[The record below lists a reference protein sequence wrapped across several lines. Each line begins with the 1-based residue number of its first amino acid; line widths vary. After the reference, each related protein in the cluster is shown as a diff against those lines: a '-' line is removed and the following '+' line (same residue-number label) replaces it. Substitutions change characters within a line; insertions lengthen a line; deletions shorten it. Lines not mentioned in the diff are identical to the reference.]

1 MLLQASKTIC
11 KPNSRPES
19 GSAAVK
25 KKKEKKPMVDPYSI
39 VALSNVVHT
48 IKKREDAIENTKRI
62 CDFMDPAVMVASTDG
77 APVKLIVLPEMAIQ
91 GMLPDFKAG
100 NREAH
105 KAFAMTIPG
114 PETDILGQ
122 KARQL
127 NSYIAGELYL
137 VEDEDFPGHLFNVAF
152 LIDPNGEVI
161 YKRYKSTS
169 DAYEGG
175 ALGTTNPH
183 DIWDE
188 FVEKRGN
195 GSILDAFFPV
205 ARTEIGNIG
214 YIICHEGA
222 YPETSRGLAMNG
234 AEIIIRGT
242 LIEPQVGAGMWDL
255 QNRAHAM
262 FNQVVV
268 VAPNLGPQ
276 RNDDG
281 SLFDLFGGQ
290 SMIVDHKGNVLVK
303 QAGVSGGDSFV
314 SSVIDLEALRRS
326 RSANGVT
333 NWFKDLRTEMY
344 AGIYERPIYEKN
356 QYLTDLPAEGWLARE
371 EKRRAG
377 NIGKLIERGL
387 LVPPSGSSL

>member
-1 MLLQASKTIC
+1 
-11 KPNSRPES
+11 
-19 GSAAVK
+19 
-25 KKKEKKPMVDPYSI
+25 MVDPYAI
-39 VALSNVVHT
+39 VALSNTVHT

-62 CDFMDPAVMVASTDG
+62 CDFMDPAVMVAATDG
-77 APVKLIVLPEMAIQ
+77 APVKLVVLPEMAIQ
-91 GMLPDFKAG
+91 GMLPAFKAG

-105 KAFAMTIPG
+105 EAFAMTIPG
-114 PETDILGQ
+114 PETEILGQ

-127 NSYIAGELYL
+127 NTYIAAELYL
-137 VEDEDFPGHLFNVAF
+137 VRDDDFPGHLFNVAF
-152 LIDPNGEVI
+152 IIDPNGDVV

-188 FVEKRGN
+188 FIQKRGN
-195 GSILDAFFPV
+195 GSLLDAFFPV
-205 ARTEIGNIG
+205 AKTEIGNIG

-234 AEIIIRGT
+234 AELIIRGT
-242 LIEPQVGAGMWDL
+242 LIEPQVGMGMWEL

-262 FNQVVV
+262 FNQVMV

-290 SMIVDHKGNVLVK
+290 SMIVDHKGRVLVK
-303 QAGVSGGDSFV
+303 NEGVSAGDSFV
-314 SSVIDLEALRRS
+314 STVVDLEALRRS
-326 RSANGVT
+326 RAANGVT

-344 AGIYERPIYEKN
+344 AGIYEQPIYEKN
-356 QYLTDLPAEGWLARE
+356 QYINELPAEGWLARE
-371 EKRRAG
+371 AKRRG
-377 NIGKLIERGL
+377 MNIEKLMERGL
-387 LVPPSGSSL
+387 LTAPSSN